1 MTASSKLNL
10 RTSRSVSTK
19 MFTKLIAPYDSVYY
33 WSAVTLVSSRKTFT
47 KYVLECVNVMCSR
60 KRSQNMYWSALMLCV
75 HVNVHKTC
83 FTGCLSRGGVAGPAG
98 PAKAGPLFSRSLVS
112 FPDCR
117 DGLPT
122 RWLGQVSHASS
133 PLPSV

>member
-1 MTASSKLNL
+1 MGMMDYCN
-10 RTSRSVSTK
+10 STYSIEP
-19 MFTKLIAPYDSVYY
+19 MHF
-33 WSAVTLVSSRKTFT
+33 R
-47 KYVLECVNVMCSR
+47 
-60 KRSQNMYWSALMLCV
+60 
-75 HVNVHKTC
+75 
-83 FTGCLSRGGVAGPAG
+83 RGGVAGPAG

-117 DGLPT
+117 DGLLM